1 MKNIYDYIL
10 QHFVSNDRLRPD
22 MQHPHEQDS
31 YVFASDISSLI
42 RIPAALVKGNYVYPK
57 KKPDFTAFFSKYLFK
72 TRMEMNISDLEP
84 IIAKLKVRLSKTKT
98 ECKSC
103 NGSGTTECE
112 HCGNLGDCEKCK
124 GSGGTEITDGMIVR
138 DIAYEDDMGVERHR
152 VKIHDYHISAYCAD
166 LLYNVMLFLRADKA
180 NIYFED
186 DALLFEFDKVIVL
199 IMTLKI
205 GND

>member
-1 MKNIYDYIL
+1 MENIYDYIL

-31 YVFASDISSLI
+31 YVFASDSSSLI
-42 RIPAALVKGNYVYPK
+42 RIPAALVKGNYVYPE
-57 KKPDFTAFFSKYLFK
+57 KKPDFTVFFSKYLFK

-103 NGSGTTECE
+103 DGSGTTECE
-112 HCGNLGDCEKCK
+112 KCK
-124 GSGGTEITDGMIVR
+124 GSGEAEILDGMIVR

-152 VKIHDYHISAYCAD
+152 VKIHDYHISAYYAD

-180 NIYFED
+180 NLYFEN
-186 DALLFEFDKVIVL
+186 DALLFEFDYITIL